1 MVNHRTH
8 SPLPSFYIAAP
19 LPVVIT
25 TRYYRCF
32 FEDQPPNIIF
42 IVNYEHKE
50 VPGQPK
56 APNPVLLKATV
67 KTEQQEVLC
76 AALRPSAHLFHSSSP
91 CYVVLSVRY
100 DHVLEEKGRS
110 VVLRAL
116 LQRQWLA
123 L

>member
-1 MVNHRTH
+1 M
-8 SPLPSFYIAAP
+8 PF
-19 LPVVIT
+19 VVT
-25 TRYYRCF
+25 SRYYRCF
-32 FEDQPPNIIF
+32 FEDQPPNIIV
-42 IVNYEHKE
+42 IVNYEHKG
-50 VPGQPK
+50 VPGEPI
-56 APNPVLLKATV
+56 APHPVLLKATV

-76 AALRPSAHLFHSSSP
+76 AALPPSTHHLHSSSP
-91 CYVVLSVRY
+91 CYFLLSFRF